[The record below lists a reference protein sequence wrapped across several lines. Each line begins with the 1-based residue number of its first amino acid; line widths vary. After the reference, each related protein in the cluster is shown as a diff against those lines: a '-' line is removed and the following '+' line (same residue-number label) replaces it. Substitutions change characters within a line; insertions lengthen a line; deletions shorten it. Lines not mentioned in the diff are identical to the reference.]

1 MFGDPVADCADKHG
15 DSLRVTS
22 LLTDLILRSETSLPE
37 DYEDQVFAVK
47 AEVRKVRRKREADR
61 AAVVTSTLGGSM
73 KRAVE
78 LASEKGGSSVLTVL
92 PLARHGFAFPAKRDF
107 FDVVRMRY

>member
-47 AEVRKVRRKREADR
+47 VEVRKVRRKREADR
-61 AAVVTSTLGGSM
+61 AVVVTSTLGGSM
-73 KRAVE
+73 KLERSSW
-78 LASEKGGSSVLTVL
+78 LRRKGGLRFLRFFPWLATVL
-92 PLARHGFAFPAKRDF
+92 PFRRREISLMSSG
-107 FDVVRMRY
+107 